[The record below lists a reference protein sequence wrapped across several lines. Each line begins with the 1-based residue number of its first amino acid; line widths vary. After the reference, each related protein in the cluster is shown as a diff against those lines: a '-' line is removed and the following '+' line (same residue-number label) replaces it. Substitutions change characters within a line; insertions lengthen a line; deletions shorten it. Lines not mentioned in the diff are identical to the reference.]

1 MSMRTNHD
9 DLAYHLT
16 KFFTVYLPNQRNLS
30 QGTIKVYRDVFR
42 LLLVFLE
49 KKKGIKPQKVTLDT
63 MTRIC
68 IEEFIT
74 WIHEDRGCNPKTCN
88 NRLAAIK
95 SFFNYLQ
102 FEQPDRAFQC
112 KEILDIRFMKAQDK
126 ELSYLTVEGIKKLL
140 EQPDIKTKT
149 GRRDLTI
156 LSVLYDTGA
165 RVQEIS
171 DLKLK
176 DVRLIAPATVSIT
189 GKGGKTRIVPLLSET
204 EKLLKQYISDFHIKE
219 IGSDAPLFQNRD
231 CEQLT
236 RYGITYILNK
246 YVKMARNEAP
256 ELIPDNI
263 SPHSIRHSKAMH
275 LLQANVNIVYIRD
288 LLGHSSVTTTEVYAR
303 ADTTLKREALEK
315 ANPLKNRPAMPQWT
329 DDEGLMEWLT
339 NLV

>member
-1 MSMRTNHD
+1 MRTNRD
-9 DLAYHLT
+9 NFSYHLT

-30 QGTIKVYRDVFR
+30 QGTITVYRDVFR
-42 LLLVFLE
+42 LLLMFLE
-49 KKKGIKPQKVTLDT
+49 SEKNIKPQKVTLDILE
-63 MTRIC
+63 RQC
-68 IEEFIT
+68 IEQFII
-74 WIHEDRGCNPKTCN
+74 WIHEERGCTPKTCN
-88 NRLAAIK
+88 NRLAAVK

-102 FEQPDRAFQC
+102 FELPERAFQC
-112 KEILDIRFMKAQDK
+112 KCILDIRFMKTQDK
-126 ELSYLTVEGIKKLL
+126 EISYLTIEGIKTLF
-140 EQPDIKTKT
+140 EQPDINTKS

-189 GKGGKTRIVPLLSET
+189 GKGGKTRIVPLLSQT

-219 IGSDAPLFQNRD
+219 MGSDVPLFQNRD
-231 CEQLT
+231 GEKLT
-236 RYGITYILNK
+236 RYGITYILSK
-246 YVKMARNEAP
+246 YVKMAQEKTP
-256 ELIPDNI
+256 ELIPKKI

-315 ANPLKNRPAMPQWT
+315 ANPLKDRPAMPQWN
-329 DDEGLMEWLT
+329 DDESLMEWLR